1 MVRQGASRVFF
12 DVMVRYQTQR
22 LVKDVKTQQMMVRA
36 AILDTLGG
44 IGESIRMV
52 TDVVQAASNRVMGL
66 GMQVGLARVEFEK
79 FYQESWGSA
88 KEVENQIIAIGS
100 SFGFA
105 ADSALQAGS
114 KMAQLSTL
122 FGAESVATGTQLGMT
137 FGLIGG
143 MPTEEAMKKMI
154 NLQQQTNFMMGDFTK
169 AQFDTLRAGQKNL
182 VMYEETMK
190 VMDALNSV
198 ENTSVAT
205 MSQIIN
211 VMNNFASQ
219 AHLTGESIES
229 MAAQSALLIEA
240 GEEQGKG
247 GRALRMIYARLGGN
261 ISGASDAMAQYVD
274 VMDESGESM
283 RPLSE
288 IMKDLAPQWEKWN
301 EEQQQALA
309 QQVAGNRH
317 YVRFIKL
324 MENHN
329 RLLQLEENAFKRI
342 FPAIEEKQRKL
353 DDLAFSVHR
362 LNVEIENEERL
373 LSEALLPAIEAQLE
387 VRLAYKEAV
396 RDLIGQDETAI
407 GKAVQG
413 ITIFTAKLAE
423 HLTMFAGWYDA
434 YTGMLSG
441 IIAMKAYGS
450 VIRSII
456 QPLGQFYNMQAGM
469 GRVATAQTQAQ
480 LDLEFELWKARNLR
494 AHATERLANWD
505 RMLVFEQE
513 QQMQIEQSIINLER
527 QREQIKQGVIDA
539 ERMELSLAKS
549 IEQIKDD
556 ELKTLQNQSRAIF
569 TRNKLLASGFNIE
582 NQTKLVNE
590 AKERIVQRETLQ
602 SNLLLLQK
610 QGLNQADKLKATQL
624 KEILQLVKREGE
636 IEIKGGISKLK
647 KEQMVALLKKNNNE
661 ILREAIKLIT
671 AEITKEQEGIAT
683 KAAKLKIIHAVNNAE
698 SARANLEGQLT
709 KIQNQLNI
717 KEAEHVRIGQFSLEI
732 IEKQMIEKM
741 KLALANEVLTK
752 AQHDENMATMA
763 GAFADMRA
771 SEEADKLSH
780 SLGMQSMAT
789 MGAHAAAMVTSQVIG
804 HFGVKLG
811 LFADEAEA
819 AKGQMLVMAAT
830 MAVVSV
836 EMLVMAYN
844 SAAAAA
850 AMQVAASKTAL
861 AAKTMRNF
869 WLVTGAGVGVAIAA
883 MLLGAKF
890 LPDAA
895 DASFDL
901 AENMAKASFSAQEM
915 NDAFDD
921 YADWTQGQ
929 VADSLERLRKEAEE
943 LYEASKRASGVE
955 REIMEEKLDTLYKQ
969 IALED
974 RVLESKEAQAYYD
987 TIMNETNRDTINAMI
1002 DFARNQNVAKGLI
1015 KGVPSSAG
1023 WDYFGGQGE
1032 KDKAT
1037 TDIRETLGLWRQLY
1051 LEGAINDAAV
1061 DSMFKD
1067 YDKDSR
1073 IGKALADYVRTGSYS
1088 LYGQVGDS
1096 APGKWSER
1104 VYEKYGEAETLDD
1117 WLASTGT
1124 TTSSLREV
1132 FASENLIV
1140 DATNLWTEGWDEVF
1154 TFIDDSGQS
1163 SFSNLADYI
1172 QLAAPDAD
1180 WAGEMNNGIKQAIGL
1195 VNEFAS
1201 TREELFF
1208 GGRTQAMT
1216 GELYKQVIQQGVGTL
1231 YNHQELIINN
1241 TNNFHGFF
1249 NEDSTAAKIKAAIEA
1264 HLNDGDVKAAIR
1276 VTQ

>member
-36 AILDTLGG
+36 AILDTLSG

-88 KEVENQIIAIGS
+88 KEVEDQIIAIGS

-182 VMYEETMK
+182 IMYEQTMK

-205 MSQIIN
+205 MSQIVN

-261 ISGASDAMAQYVD
+261 ISGATDAMAQYVD

-288 IMKDLAPQWEKWN
+288 IMKDLAPQWERWN
-301 EEQQQALA
+301 EDQQQALA

-413 ITIFTAKLAE
+413 VTIFTAKLAE

-469 GRVATAQTQAQ
+469 GRQMTAQNMQQLESEYALWQA
-480 LDLEFELWKARNLR
+480 KNLR
-494 AHATERLANWD
+494 QSATEKIANSEKLL
-505 RMLVFEQE
+505 RFEQE
-513 QQMQIEQSIINLER
+513 QQRDLENQIAHLK
-527 QREQIKQGVIDA
+527 QRTLQIQQEKIDA
-539 ERMELSLAKS
+539 EALEMELAAGEEEVLK
-549 IEQIKDD
+549 QITAQ
-556 ELKTLQNQSRAIF
+556 LKQQSDLVDIK
-569 TRNKLLASGFNIE
+569 NKLTIEGFSI
-582 NQTKLVNE
+582 
-590 AKERIVQRETLQ
+590 
-602 SNLLLLQK
+602 
-610 QGLNQADKLKATQL
+610 
-624 KEILQLVKREGE
+624 
-636 IEIKGGISKLK
+636 
-647 KEQMVALLKKNNNE
+647 
-661 ILREAIKLIT
+661 
-671 AEITKEQEGIAT
+671 
-683 KAAKLKIIHAVNNAE
+683 KAAEGRIEDANLRISDAQNKIMTARTMKSKRDFNLKSMTKDQMIQMLDLLRNQEIIEGKSLDRLPKEKLLMEFRKANNHLLTKYIQILEGKITTEQTDIAQDVYKMKVTNAVNKAE
-698 SARANLEGQLT
+698 SARATIQNELT
-709 KIQNQLNI
+709 KIQSVLNVKESEHI
-717 KEAEHVRIGQFSLEI
+717 KIGQFTIDILERKARDMYHLAVANKTLTEAQAQER
-732 IEKQMIEKM
+732 IE
-741 KLALANEVLTK
+741 
-752 AQHDENMATMA
+752 TMA
-763 GAFADMRA
+763 GAFADIRA
-771 SEEADKLSH
+771 SEAADKLSH
-780 SLGMQSMAT
+780 SMGMQSMAT

-811 LFADEAEA
+811 LFKDEAEA
-819 AKGQMLVMAAT
+819 AKGQMLVMGAT

-850 AMQVAASKTAL
+850 AMQTASQQAAA

-901 AENMAKASFSAQEM
+901 AENMAQASFSAQEM
-915 NDAFDD
+915 NEAFDD

-929 VADSLERLRKEAEE
+929 VAESLERLRAQAEE
-943 LYEASKRASGVE
+943 MYEASQRASGVE
-955 REIMEEKLDTLYKQ
+955 REIMEEKLQSLYKQ

-974 RVLESKEAQAYYD
+974 RVLESKEAQAHYD
-987 TIMNETNRDTINAMI
+987 QIMLDSNKEIVSTMI
-1002 DFARNQNVAKGLI
+1002 DMARNQGIASGKL
-1015 KGVPSSAG
+1015 KGVAG
-1023 WDYFGGQGE
+1023 NYGFDSVSRRTE
-1032 KDKAT
+1032 NT
-1037 TDIRETLGLWRQLY
+1037 EDIRETLALWRDMYVQGALKDEMVDTMFEDLGYQESMILAEYIRSGRMMMASGRFSPDHEGGFQAFEDNMQL
-1051 LEGAINDAAV
+1051 
-1061 DSMFKD
+1061 
-1067 YDKDSR
+1067 
-1073 IGKALADYVRTGSYS
+1073 
-1088 LYGQVGDS
+1088 
-1096 APGKWSER
+1096 
-1104 VYEKYGEAETLDD
+1104 EAEDFD
-1117 WLASTGT
+1117 AWLYQSIRNYG
-1124 TTSSLREV
+1124 SDVSLRKRLTGKDLKV
-1132 FASENLIV
+1132 TTDI
-1140 DATNLWTEGWDEVF
+1140 WKDEWQETF

-1172 QLAAPDAD
+1172 KLAAPDAD